1 MPISDLILVL
11 FLGAFVFYGFYVGI
25 LRMILNLISSLL
37 AIIISVNIYLQV
49 YNLIPFIGFGSES
62 LGKTLSFILVL
73 AILAYLLGFV
83 FKIIAKLL
91 KIISSLPI
99 ISSFNRILG
108 GILGFLQGLFILG
121 MIIFVMSRY
130 AITNEF
136 LNNLVSN
143 SDVAPVFMKSINWLS
158 PLVPQALRLLDSV
171 I

>member
-1 MPISDLILVL
+1 MPIFDLILVL

-108 GILGFLQGLFILG
+108 EYWVSCRVYLF
-121 MIIFVMSRY
+121 
-130 AITNEF
+130 
-136 LNNLVSN
+136 
-143 SDVAPVFMKSINWLS
+143 
-158 PLVPQALRLLDSV
+158 
-171 I
+171 

>member
-1 MPISDLILVL
+1 MPIFDLILVL

-62 LGKTLSFILVL
+62 LGKILSFILVL

>member
-1 MPISDLILVL
+1 MPIFDLILVL